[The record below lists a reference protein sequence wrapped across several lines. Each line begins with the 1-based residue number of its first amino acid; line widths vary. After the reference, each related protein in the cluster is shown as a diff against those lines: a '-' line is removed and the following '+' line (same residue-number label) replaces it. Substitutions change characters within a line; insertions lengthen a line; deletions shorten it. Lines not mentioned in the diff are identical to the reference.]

1 MFRKPMKMRN
11 LEAWGIPSY
20 MVDILEENYSSDL
33 LKVQEEAVRY
43 YGVLDFDGSTGL
55 PRRFAPR
62 NDKKCVCNDR
72 KDLLVVAPTSS
83 GKTFIGEMAAITQAI
98 NQKKTIYLV
107 PLRSLAEEKY
117 RHFKK
122 LYGGA
127 DCKISILVSSR
138 DRREDDR
145 KIIKGEYQVAV
156 MVYEKF
162 NYFLLKYPQ
171 LLKDVSL
178 IIIDELQMI
187 HDPVRGPLLERIIES
202 IRKSKAA
209 IKFIG
214 LSAYLENEVGF
225 LSWFPASHLLSY
237 ERPVELRKGI
247 MRGGIFRY
255 VTHNK
260 CEYGEEEFFK
270 VEEGQDTPYEDCLKD
285 TISYFIKKGEPTL
298 LFFSTKKET
307 RKWAGWL
314 AGQIDAPRA
323 KAAICE
329 LSRMEETRS
338 RDELLY
344 LLEKGLAYHNAD
356 LSWEERNI
364 VETYLRAGEIKIICA
379 TTTLAMGIN
388 LPFKNVILSGDKYV
402 SGNGDYKSSYRT
414 SLSLADV
421 ENMGGRAGRLNWK
434 KREFGRVI
442 FLADSLFAETVLQNV
457 YFKLMKED
465 KKKQKKM
472 VGVGENGEL
481 YGKSVTERERKK
493 ERKRE
498 NAGQVYRP
506 VKKEKDFI
514 TFLLRAIVD
523 GEDSKDKLKNYLR
536 GVTPNFEGNGSYWV
550 FDFEKNGKSK
560 GMGEGKD
567 EGDLEEE
574 IDLAV
579 EELVEHHLITKD
591 KTLSATKEGVLLCA
605 RGIGIETYLYFKE
618 YLEKKKGK
626 MSHLEI
632 ITLLAFSEEGKRFYI
647 PFPQFNHRANRYN
660 WNDWK
665 GQYYRRMRHLVLE
678 AGEEYKEVYQDIFD
692 FEDEE
697 NNSLD
702 LNAGNRG
709 NTEDSGKA
717 ENAENFLSIKKAV
730 FLYDWIGE
738 KEIRELEEGYK
749 FYGGSIQ
756 KLGEGFSWLADALGG
771 VGEILGWDG
780 NKEKPVSG
788 NGKSVPGMLREKD
801 EIKKDNL
808 GKIKVLS
815 ERLAWGVEEKGLE
828 LARLHIPG
836 LGRSYIRVLLR
847 EGYDNKKCLEE
858 LAEEELGKVVPKRL
872 AGRIKNRYPTV
883 LSSSFT
889 KNDKP
894 KTKNLLLESC
904 NLKPE
909 IRNLQPESCNSQLAS
924 SLSSPP
930 PCRGRIKVGVS
941 LNTNDQRLTTVL
953 EIDQHRPDRIIFE
966 GKEVKVTTIGFSLI
980 CLLAQHRGEVVSY
993 EEILKKLW
1001 GVETEATYTRIIQ
1014 HIYKFRKDILDVIGN
1029 SKTNK
1034 EKIKDTF
1041 RVVSGRGVMLNI
1053 NGMEIKVN

>member
-1 MFRKPMKMRN
+1 
-11 LEAWGIPSY
+11 
-20 MVDILEENYSSDL
+20 
-33 LKVQEEAVRY
+33 
-43 YGVLDFDGSTGL
+43 
-55 PRRFAPR
+55 
-62 NDKKCVCNDR
+62 
-72 KDLLVVAPTSS
+72 
-83 GKTFIGEMAAITQAI
+83 
-98 NQKKTIYLV
+98 
-107 PLRSLAEEKY
+107 
-117 RHFKK
+117 
-122 LYGGA
+122 
-127 DCKISILVSSR
+127 
-138 DRREDDR
+138 
-145 KIIKGEYQVAV
+145 
-156 MVYEKF
+156 
-162 NYFLLKYPQ
+162 
-171 LLKDVSL
+171 
-178 IIIDELQMI
+178 
-187 HDPVRGPLLERIIES
+187 
-202 IRKSKAA
+202 
-209 IKFIG
+209 
-214 LSAYLENEVGF
+214 
-225 LSWFPASHLLSY
+225 
-237 ERPVELRKGI
+237 
-247 MRGGIFRY
+247 
-255 VTHNK
+255 
-260 CEYGEEEFFK
+260 
-270 VEEGQDTPYEDCLKD
+270 
-285 TISYFIKKGEPTL
+285 
-298 LFFSTKKET
+298 
-307 RKWAGWL
+307 
-314 AGQIDAPRA
+314 
-323 KAAICE
+323 
-329 LSRMEETRS
+329 
-338 RDELLY
+338 
-344 LLEKGLAYHNAD
+344 
-356 LSWEERNI
+356 
-364 VETYLRAGEIKIICA
+364 
-379 TTTLAMGIN
+379 MGIN

-442 FLADSLFAETVLQNV
+442 FLADSLFAETVLQNI

-481 YGKSVTERERKK
+481 YGESGTERERK
-493 ERKRE
+493 RE
-498 NAGQVYRP
+498 SESAGQVYRP

-536 GVTPNFEGNGSYWV
+536 GITPNFEGNGSYWI
-550 FDFEKNGKSK
+550 FDFEKDGRSK

-591 KTLSATKEGVLLCA
+591 KYLSATKEGVLLCA

-626 MSHLEI
+626 MSNLEI
-632 ITLLAFSEEGKRFYI
+632 ITLLAFSEEGKKFYI

-678 AGEEYKEVYQDIFD
+678 AGEEYKEVYRHIFD

-709 NTEDSGKA
+709 KAEDSGNRGNGSA
-717 ENAENFLSIKKAV
+717 EDSGNFLSIKKAV

-749 FYGGSIQ
+749 IYGGSIQ

-788 NGKSVPGMLREKD
+788 KGKSVLSVLTEKD

-815 ERLAWGVEEKGLE
+815 ERLAWGMEEKGLE

-836 LGRSYIRVLLR
+836 LGRSYVRALLR
-847 EGYDNKKCLEE
+847 EGYNDRKCLEE
-858 LAEEELGKVVPKRL
+858 LSEEELAKVVPKRL
-872 AGRIKNRYPTV
+872 AGRIKERFSGEDCKVEDGESELKVDNR
-883 LSSSFT
+883 
-889 KNDKP
+889 
-894 KTKNLLLESC
+894 E
-904 NLKPE
+904 LK
-909 IRNLQPESCNSQLAS
+909 
-924 SLSSPP
+924 
-930 PCRGRIKVGVS
+930 
-941 LNTNDQRLTTVL
+941 TVL

-1001 GVETEATYTRIIQ
+1001 GVRTEATYTRIIQ

-1053 NGMEIKVN
+1053 NSMEIKVN

>member
-1 MFRKPMKMRN
+1 M
-11 LEAWGIPSY
+11 
-20 MVDILEENYSSDL
+20 
-33 LKVQEEAVRY
+33 
-43 YGVLDFDGSTGL
+43 
-55 PRRFAPR
+55 
-62 NDKKCVCNDR
+62 
-72 KDLLVVAPTSS
+72 
-83 GKTFIGEMAAITQAI
+83 
-98 NQKKTIYLV
+98 
-107 PLRSLAEEKY
+107 RSLAEEKY

-127 DCKISILVSSR
+127 DSKINILVSSR
-138 DRREDDR
+138 DRRE
-145 KIIKGEYQVAV
+145 
-156 MVYEKF
+156 
-162 NYFLLKYPQ
+162 
-171 LLKDVSL
+171 
-178 IIIDELQMI
+178 
-187 HDPVRGPLLERIIES
+187 
-202 IRKSKAA
+202 
-209 IKFIG
+209 
-214 LSAYLENEVGF
+214 
-225 LSWFPASHLLSY
+225 
-237 ERPVELRKGI
+237 
-247 MRGGIFRY
+247 
-255 VTHNK
+255 
-260 CEYGEEEFFK
+260 EE
-270 VEEGQDTPYEDCLKD
+270 
-285 TISYFIKKGEPTL
+285 
-298 LFFSTKKET
+298 
-307 RKWAGWL
+307 
-314 AGQIDAPRA
+314 
-323 KAAICE
+323 
-329 LSRMEETRS
+329 
-338 RDELLY
+338 
-344 LLEKGLAYHNAD
+344 
-356 LSWEERNI
+356 
-364 VETYLRAGEIKIICA
+364 
-379 TTTLAMGIN
+379 
-388 LPFKNVILSGDKYV
+388 NVILSGDKYV

-472 VGVGENGEL
+472 VGVSENGEL
-481 YGKSVTERERKK
+481 YGESGTERERK
-493 ERKRE
+493 RE
-498 NAGQVYRP
+498 SAEQVYRP

-550 FDFEKNGKSK
+550 FDFEKDGKSK

-591 KTLSATKEGVLLCA
+591 KYLSATKEGVLLCA

-626 MSHLEI
+626 MSNLEI

-709 NTEDSGKA
+709 NAGNSGSAEDSGNRGNG
-717 ENAENFLSIKKAV
+717 NAEDTGNFLSIKKAV

-738 KEIRELEEGYK
+738 KKIRELEEGYK
-749 FYGGSIQ
+749 IYGGSIQ

-771 VGEILGWDG
+771 IGEILGWDG

-788 NGKSVPGMLREKD
+788 KEKSVLSVLTEKD

-815 ERLAWGVEEKGLE
+815 ERLAWGMEEKGLE

-836 LGRSYIRVLLR
+836 LGRSYVRVLLK
-847 EGYDNKKCLEE
+847 EGYNDRKCLEE
-858 LAEEELGKVVPKRL
+858 LSEEELGKVVPKRL
-872 AGRIKNRYPTV
+872 AGRIKERFSGEDCKVEDGERELKVENR
-883 LSSSFT
+883 
-889 KNDKP
+889 
-894 KTKNLLLESC
+894 E
-904 NLKPE
+904 LK
-909 IRNLQPESCNSQLAS
+909 
-924 SLSSPP
+924 
-930 PCRGRIKVGVS
+930 
-941 LNTNDQRLTTVL
+941 TVL

-1053 NGMEIKVN
+1053 NSMEIKVN

>member
-11 LEAWGIPSY
+11 LEAWGLPSY
-20 MVDILEENYSSDL
+20 IVDILEENYSSDL
-33 LKVQEEAVRY
+33 LEVQEEAIRN
-43 YGVLDFDGSTGL
+43 YGVLDYDNHPHPALSPQGRGKKEG
-55 PRRFAPR
+55 
-62 NDKKCVCNDR
+62 ND
-72 KDLLVVAPTSS
+72 DLLVVAPTSS

-127 DCKISILVSSR
+127 DCKINILVSSR

-202 IRKSKAA
+202 IRKSKAN

-214 LSAYLENEVGF
+214 LSAYLENEAGF
-225 LSWFPASHLLSY
+225 LSWFPAAQLLSY
-237 ERPVELRKGI
+237 KRPVELRKGI

-270 VEEGQDTPYEDCLKD
+270 VEEGQDTSYEDCLKD
-285 TISYFIKKGEPTL
+285 TISCFIKKGEPTL
-298 LFFSTKKET
+298 LFFPTKKET

-323 KAAICE
+323 EGAICE

-344 LLEKGLAYHNAD
+344 LLEKGMAYHNAD

-364 VETYLRAGEIKIICA
+364 VESYLRAGEIKIICA

-442 FLADSLFAETVLQNV
+442 FLADSLFAETVLQNI

-481 YGKSVTERERKK
+481 YGESGTERERERER
-493 ERKRE
+493 ERKS
-498 NAGQVYRP
+498 AGQVYRP

-550 FDFEKNGKSK
+550 FDFEKDGKSK

-591 KTLSATKEGVLLCA
+591 KYLSATKEGVLLCA

-626 MSHLEI
+626 MSNLEI
-632 ITLLAFSEEGKRFYI
+632 ITLLAFSEEGKKFYI
-647 PFPQFNHRANRYN
+647 PFPQFNHMANRYN

-678 AGEEYKEVYQDIFD
+678 AGEEYKKVYQDIFD

-709 NTEDSGKA
+709 NTEDSGNRGNGSA
-717 ENAENFLSIKKAV
+717 EDSGNFLSIKKAV

-749 FYGGSIQ
+749 IYGGSIQ

-788 NGKSVPGMLREKD
+788 KGKSVLSVLTEKD

-815 ERLAWGVEEKGLE
+815 ERLAWGMEEKGLE

-836 LGRSYIRVLLR
+836 LGRSYVRALLR
-847 EGYDNKKCLEE
+847 EGYNDRKCLEE
-858 LAEEELGKVVPKRL
+858 LSEEELGKVVPKRL
-872 AGRIKNRYPTV
+872 AGRIKEKFSGEDCKVEDGERELRVDNRE
-883 LSSSFT
+883 L
-889 KNDKP
+889 
-894 KTKNLLLESC
+894 KT
-904 NLKPE
+904 
-909 IRNLQPESCNSQLAS
+909 I
-924 SLSSPP
+924 
-930 PCRGRIKVGVS
+930 
-941 LNTNDQRLTTVL
+941 L
-953 EIDQHRPDRIIFE
+953 EIDRHRPDRIIFE

-1001 GVETEATYTRIIQ
+1001 GVRTEATYTRIIQ

-1053 NGMEIKVN
+1053 NSMEIKVN